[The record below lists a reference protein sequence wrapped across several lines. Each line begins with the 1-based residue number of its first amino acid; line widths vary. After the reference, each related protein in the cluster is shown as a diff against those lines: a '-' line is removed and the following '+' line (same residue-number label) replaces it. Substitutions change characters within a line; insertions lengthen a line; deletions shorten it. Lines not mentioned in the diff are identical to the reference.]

1 MGGMRVIGL
10 DPFSTP
16 LLSITWYLRSLF
28 LLVLISLFLVFALK
42 KNCVVTIIM
51 CYLIYVLSYGYS
63 NWGMPLSMCFVR
75 RCFSTQGLAFF
86 IIGMAIR
93 LVGDFNPLN
102 NRYKAWGAIIIG
114 AVLFVIKGYFLYLSQ
129 IRYSQ
134 FMSTVAIPFLLF
146 GVWYFVPSRA
156 WPKSIV
162 GSSFAIYLIH
172 MFVVYPF
179 QKMGGSTFLQT
190 WYGFL
195 IGYCAVVL
203 ISVFSALL
211 IKKCC
216 PIGAKILFGGR

>member
-1 MGGMRVIGL
+1 MRVIGL
-10 DPFSTP
+10 DPFSRP

-28 LLVLISLFLVFALK
+28 ILVCVSPILVRALR
-42 KNCVVTIIM
+42 KNVVVTIIT

-63 NWGMPLSMCFVR
+63 NWGTPLSMCFVR

-86 IIGMAIR
+86 IIGMAMR
-93 LVGDFNPLN
+93 LVGDINPLN
-102 NRYKAWGAIIIG
+102 NRYKAWGAISIG
-114 AVLFVIKGYFLYLSQ
+114 TVLFVIKGCFLYSSQ

-134 FMSTVAIPFLLF
+134 FMSTLAIPFLLF

-156 WPKSIV
+156 WPKSVV
-162 GSSFAIYLIH
+162 GSAFAIYLIH

-179 QKMGGSTFLQT
+179 QKIASTFLQT

-195 IGYCAVVL
+195 IGYCVVVL
-203 ISVFSALL
+203 ISIFSALL

-216 PIGAKILFGGR
+216 PIGAKIVFGGR